1 MIFCKIYINAKV
13 LLFYK
18 VIIFAGQISTMIH
31 YKTLLLSILIHL
43 SLYTVYSQDTEA
55 IESSQETKDSTVIK
69 NPQNTMS
76 RWQMIKYDGAS
87 VFGGVKHVYTS
98 PLRWKGKDWLTF
110 GGIMAGNAILL
121 AVDEPANDVF
131 IKQGSGVPDLIK
143 EAGFRFGKPLLNYG
157 LTTSVYTLGLLTKNE
172 KIRKT
177 GVLLIASATAG
188 GLLQTLSKT
197 AVGRARPLTGE
208 GSLSFRFWSSGAGYH
223 SFPSGHAILSFTTAH
238 AFAKQFDNLFV
249 KGGIYALGLVTPVSR
264 LWEGAHWLTDV
275 TLGLALS
282 VVIVDSVDNY
292 LKKDDRYVHGAKKH
306 KIRWNLRLGASQIG
320 VVGRF

>member
-1 MIFCKIYINAKV
+1 MTY
-13 LLFYK
+13 YK
-18 VIIFAGQISTMIH
+18 A
-31 YKTLLLSILIHL
+31 LLLGILITL
-43 SLYTVYSQDTEA
+43 TTYTVYSQDTENT
-55 IESSQETKDSTVIK
+55 SDSQETKDSLNIK
-69 NPQNTMS
+69 DSQNKMTI
-76 RWQMIKYDGAS
+76 WQMMKYDGAS
-87 VFGGVKHVYTS
+87 VYGGVKHVYTN
-98 PLRWKGKDWLTF
+98 PIRWKGKDWLTF

-131 IKQGSGVPDLIK
+131 AKQGDGVPDLIK

-157 LTTSVYTLGLLTKNE
+157 LTSSVYTLGLLTKNE

-188 GLLQTLSKT
+188 GLLQTVSKT
-197 AVGRARPLTGE
+197 LVGRARPLTGE
-208 GSLSFRFWSSGAGYH
+208 GNLSFKFNSSEAGFH

-249 KGGIYALGLVTPVSR
+249 KGGIYALGMITPVSR
-264 LWEGAHWLTDV
+264 LWDGAHWLTDV
-275 TLGLALS
+275 TLGLVMS

-292 LKKDDRYVHGAKKH
+292 LKKDKRYVYGNKKN
-306 KIRWNLRLGASQIG
+306 KIRWNLRVGANQIG

>member
-1 MIFCKIYINAKV
+1 MTY
-13 LLFYK
+13 
-18 VIIFAGQISTMIH
+18 
-31 YKTLLLSILIHL
+31 YKTLLLSILIYL
-43 SLYTVYSQDTEA
+43 TTYTIYSQDTE
-55 IESSQETKDSTVIK
+55 VIK
-69 NPQNTMS
+69 NSEEAKDSIHVKDSQNAMT
-76 RWQMIKYDGAS
+76 RWQMIKYDGVS

-121 AVDEPANDVF
+121 AVDEPANDIF
-131 IKQGSGVPDLIK
+131 AKQGNGVPDLIK

-197 AVGRARPLTGE
+197 AIGRARPLTGE
-208 GSLSFRFWSSGAGYH
+208 GNLSFRFWSSEAGYH

-264 LWEGAHWLTDV
+264 LWDGAHWLTDV

-292 LKKDDRYVHGAKKH
+292 LKKDKRYVHGDKKH
-306 KIRWNLRLGASQIG
+306 KIRWNLRFGASQIG
-320 VVGRF
+320 LVGRF